1 MIRGERFAGSEPPL
15 CFETDVQES
24 ARHNVRTVMCN
35 PYARTPSQ
43 DEIRTLAEVL
53 NDHTGNLLLM
63 PDIYPDSAVPIVRNG
78 QNSRELVP
86 ARWGMPSPTFALKG
100 GKVDRGGGANIRKTA
115 SPHWQRRLGVFHRH
129 AETLGQ
135 IELGELRCGSVIAL
149 HHKRFCRQ
157 PFGSFSRNYGY

>member
-1 MIRGERFAGSEPPL
+1 
-15 CFETDVQES
+15 
-24 ARHNVRTVMCN
+24 MCN

-100 GKVDRGGGANIRKTA
+100 GKVDRGGGEHPQDGITA
-115 SPHWQRRLGVFHRH
+115 LATPAG
-129 AETLGQ
+129 
-135 IELGELRCGSVIAL
+135 
-149 HHKRFCRQ
+149 RFSSTCRDARSDRAWRTQ
-157 PFGSFSRNYGY
+157 VRFSYRVAS